1 MIDFI
6 VLSVIVLSIDYLY
19 LSFIGGPPFLRM
31 VSNIQNE
38 KPVVNKYSAA
48 VAYMFIIVALYKF
61 AINSSNYFDS
71 FLLGVVIYGIFDFT
85 NMALFKKYDLVIAL
99 QDTIWG
105 GVLFV
110 TVHYIYRWIEKK
122 NKKN

>member
-1 MIDFI
+1 MIDI
-6 VLSVIVLSIDYLY
+6 IMLSVIVLSIDYLY
-19 LSFIGGPPFLRM
+19 LSFVGGPPFLRM
-31 VSNIQNE
+31 VSKIQNE
-38 KPVVNKYSAA
+38 KPVVNMYSAA

-61 AINSSNYFDS
+61 AINSSSYFDS

-85 NMALFKKYDLVIAL
+85 NMAVFKKYEMKVAI

-110 TVHYIYRWIEKK
+110 TVHYIYKK
-122 NKKN
+122 MSKKKR

>member
-1 MIDFI
+1 MIDI
-6 VLSVIVLSIDYLY
+6 IMLSVIVLSIDYLY
-19 LSFIGGPPFLRM
+19 LSFVGGPPFLRM
-31 VSNIQNE
+31 VSKIQNE
-38 KPVVNKYSAA
+38 KPVVNMYSAA

-61 AINSSNYFDS
+61 AINSSSYFDS

-85 NMALFKKYDLVIAL
+85 NMAVFKKYEIKVAI

-110 TVHYIYRWIEKK
+110 TVHYIYKK
-122 NKKN
+122 MSKKMR

>member
-1 MIDFI
+1 M
-6 VLSVIVLSIDYLY
+6 LSVIVLSIDYLY
-19 LSFIGGPPFLRM
+19 LSFVGGPPFLRM
-31 VSNIQNE
+31 VSKIQNE
-38 KPVVNKYSAA
+38 KPVVNMYSAA

-61 AINSSNYFDS
+61 AINSSSYFDS

-85 NMALFKKYDLVIAL
+85 NMAVFKKYEMKVAI

-110 TVHYIYRWIEKK
+110 TVHYIYKK
-122 NKKN
+122 MSKKKR